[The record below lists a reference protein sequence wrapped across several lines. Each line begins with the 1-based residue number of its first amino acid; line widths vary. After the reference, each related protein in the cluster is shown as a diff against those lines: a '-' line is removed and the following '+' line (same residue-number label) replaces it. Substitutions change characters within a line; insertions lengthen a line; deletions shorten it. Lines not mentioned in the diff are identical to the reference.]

1 LIFGLIKGLKND
13 IYRYIKL
20 EAEYRQTK
28 KWDKSEMAYR
38 AFAGMGYN
46 YGNYPGNKEISTL
59 PFFKQF
65 SVGGPYSM
73 RAWGLRQLGLGS
85 SITYDSILTS
95 SFRDRYGDMVLEFNA
110 EYRFTMAT
118 IAGVKIGSA
127 LYSDIGNI
135 WNLKKNPL
143 DPKASF
149 SFSNLAN
156 DLAIGL
162 GTGLRLDFSY
172 FLIRLDFAYKVKDP
186 MRRVNEGWMSIKNFN
201 WTDTRSNGL
210 EVPNYALQLGIG
222 LPF

>member
-1 LIFGLIKGLKND
+1 
-13 IYRYIKL
+13 
-20 EAEYRQTK
+20 
-28 KWDKSEMAYR
+28 
-38 AFAGMGYN
+38 
-46 YGNYPGNKEISTL
+46 
-59 PFFKQF
+59 
-65 SVGGPYSM
+65 M

-85 SITYDSILTS
+85 SNTYDSILTS

-135 WNLKKNPL
+135 WNVKKDPT

-149 SFSNLAN
+149 SLSNLAN
-156 DLAIGL
+156 DLAIGV
-162 GTGLRLDFSY
+162 GTGLRLDFNY

-186 MRRVNEGWMSIKNFN
+186 MRTVNGGWMSIKNFN
-201 WTDTRSNGL
+201 WTDIRSNGR
-210 EVPNYALQLGIG
+210 EVSNYALQLGIG